1 MRHAVLGGCEFL
13 LFALGFL
20 LLWSRIRC
28 ARWRRAMGTVV
39 EIRPPTIAD
48 ACGTEVI
55 RFVADGKEVTV
66 PFQQCDNDLDSEWTP
81 RYSVGEEVP
90 VRFPHDRPEE
100 ALPEE
105 DACPGP
111 WEPWLVL
118 LFGGGLSGAS

>member
-1 MRHAVLGGCEFL
+1 IL
-13 LFALGFL
+13 L
-20 LLWSRIRC
+20 S
-28 ARWRRAMGTVV
+28 
-39 EIRPPTIAD
+39 
-48 ACGTEVI
+48 
-55 RFVADGKEVTV
+55 ADGKEVTV

-90 VRFPHDRPEE
+90 VRFPRDRPEE

-118 LFGGGLSGAS
+118 LFGGGLSGASLGLMTGRPMLSFASFAVVGLVPVLLLVRYFRG